1 MQGGRSCWA
10 AFSRSRIDALA
21 ATVWVYLVRVGA
33 RVRARA
39 RARVRARASRTKPG
53 VPDEVAQPPM
63 DDDAAE
69 AARGEGQACVKDIW
83 GRYGGGM
90 GEVWGGYGGVACS
103 IT

>member
-33 RVRARA
+33 RVRATA
-39 RARVRARASRTKPG
+39 RARVRVRFRASRTTPG

-63 DDDAAE
+63 DDDAAQ
-69 AARGEGQACVKDIW
+69 AARGEGHACVEDIW

-90 GEVWGGYGGVACS
+90 GEVWRRYRGDV
-103 IT
+103 